1 MFPALANTLLRSSMR
16 WVDVV
21 KQVLESRSWMRVE
34 SLENFI
40 YLKKWL
46 REARSGRLQPQA
58 ILKRFKREEVAI
70 DESLLWDKEVQMGG
84 PKNINNK

>member
-1 MFPALANTLLRSSMR
+1 MR

-34 SLENFI
+34 SQENFV

-46 REARSGRLQPQA
+46 RESRSGRLRPEA
-58 ILKRFKREEVAI
+58 ILNKFKRKGVAM
-70 DESLLWDKEVQMGG
+70 DASLLWQD
-84 PKNINNK
+84 NIK